1 MARYDVH
8 VIPHGDQW
16 AVIREGDDVPVSLH
30 TTRADA
36 ERTGRQLAADGDVA
50 LAIHPREGRDD
61 TYHDDPRP
69 SEA

>member
-30 TTRADA
+30 ATRAEA
-36 ERTGRQLAADGDVA
+36 EHIGRQLAADGDVGV
-50 LAIHPREGRDD
+50 AIHPREGQDAI
-61 TYHDDPRP
+61 YQHAPRP
-69 SEA
+69 SEG